1 MNEYS
6 YMKTAINIDINYDQ
20 VLTIVKSLP
29 MEEKVMLSHELEKEG
44 IKNRLLSLVNSF
56 ATDEL
61 SEDDITKETETVRQS
76 NYDKKK
82 H

>member
-1 MNEYS
+1 
-6 YMKTAINIDINYDQ
+6 
-20 VLTIVKSLP
+20 